1 MDAETILVVDDNREI
16 VYSIS
21 ELLKY
26 EGYQVVKAYDGM
38 EALEALEREKIDL
51 ILLDVMMPKMNGL
64 SALMK
69 LRERSKIPVIILSAK
84 TEESDKVSGLVLGAD
99 DYVEKPYQPAEL
111 TARVKAHLRRYH
123 AWGAEKPET
132 DEDRI
137 VNGGMVLDKK
147 QRLVIVEGEEVR
159 LTATEYKI
167 FELLME
173 HPGQIFPAEQI
184 YELVWKERAEN
195 IALRGISMGGAT
207 VMMAS
212 GEELPGQVRA
222 IVEDCGYTSA
232 WDEFHYQLK
241 MLYHLPAFPLLYVT
255 DLLARVKAGY
265 GLKAAS
271 AKKQVAKCRIPMLF
285 IHGEKDALVP
295 YWMLKPLYEAAS
307 CPKECF
313 VVENAGHGEARQAQ
327 PEEYWKR
334 VFGFLER
341 NMLTSGLSYSKI
353 YNCDNVLKRRSK
365 APVKRLK
372 DKNKEKRS
380 VESLRRSRTS
390 VDHVGSGTN
399 KAIK

>member
-137 VNGGMVLDKK
+137 VNGGLVLDKK

-173 HPGQIFPAEQI
+173 HPGQIFPAEQV
-184 YELVWKERAEN
+184 YELVWKERADFAVEN
-195 IALRGISMGGAT
+195 T
-207 VMMAS
+207 VMVHIRHIR
-212 GEELPGQVRA
+212 EK
-222 IVEDCGYTSA
+222 VEID
-232 WDEFHYQLK
+232 
-241 MLYHLPAFPLLYVT
+241 
-255 DLLARVKAGY
+255 
-265 GLKAAS
+265 
-271 AKKQVAKCRIPMLF
+271 AKKPRYIKVVWGIGYKM
-285 IHGEKDALVP
+285 EK
-295 YWMLKPLYEAAS
+295 
-307 CPKECF
+307 F
-313 VVENAGHGEARQAQ
+313 N
-327 PEEYWKR
+327 
-334 VFGFLER
+334 
-341 NMLTSGLSYSKI
+341 
-353 YNCDNVLKRRSK
+353 
-365 APVKRLK
+365 
-372 DKNKEKRS
+372 
-380 VESLRRSRTS
+380 
-390 VDHVGSGTN
+390 
-399 KAIK
+399 

>member
-1 MDAETILVVDDNREI
+1 
-16 VYSIS
+16 
-21 ELLKY
+21 
-26 EGYQVVKAYDGM
+26 VVKAYDGM

-137 VNGGMVLDKK
+137 VNGGLVLDKK

-184 YELVWKERAEN
+184 YELVWKERADFAVEN
-195 IALRGISMGGAT
+195 T
-207 VMMAS
+207 VMVHIRHIR
-212 GEELPGQVRA
+212 EK
-222 IVEDCGYTSA
+222 VEID
-232 WDEFHYQLK
+232 
-241 MLYHLPAFPLLYVT
+241 
-255 DLLARVKAGY
+255 
-265 GLKAAS
+265 
-271 AKKQVAKCRIPMLF
+271 AKKPRYIKVVWGIGYKM
-285 IHGEKDALVP
+285 EK
-295 YWMLKPLYEAAS
+295 
-307 CPKECF
+307 F
-313 VVENAGHGEARQAQ
+313 N
-327 PEEYWKR
+327 
-334 VFGFLER
+334 
-341 NMLTSGLSYSKI
+341 
-353 YNCDNVLKRRSK
+353 
-365 APVKRLK
+365 
-372 DKNKEKRS
+372 
-380 VESLRRSRTS
+380 
-390 VDHVGSGTN
+390 
-399 KAIK
+399 

>member
-137 VNGGMVLDKK
+137 VNGGLVLDKK

-184 YELVWKERAEN
+184 YELVWKERADFAVEN
-195 IALRGISMGGAT
+195 T
-207 VMMAS
+207 VMVHIRHIR
-212 GEELPGQVRA
+212 EK
-222 IVEDCGYTSA
+222 VEID
-232 WDEFHYQLK
+232 
-241 MLYHLPAFPLLYVT
+241 
-255 DLLARVKAGY
+255 
-265 GLKAAS
+265 
-271 AKKQVAKCRIPMLF
+271 AKKPRYVKVVWGIGYKM
-285 IHGEKDALVP
+285 EK
-295 YWMLKPLYEAAS
+295 
-307 CPKECF
+307 F
-313 VVENAGHGEARQAQ
+313 N
-327 PEEYWKR
+327 
-334 VFGFLER
+334 
-341 NMLTSGLSYSKI
+341 
-353 YNCDNVLKRRSK
+353 
-365 APVKRLK
+365 
-372 DKNKEKRS
+372 
-380 VESLRRSRTS
+380 
-390 VDHVGSGTN
+390 
-399 KAIK
+399 

>member
-137 VNGGMVLDKK
+137 VNGGLVLDKK

-184 YELVWKERAEN
+184 YELVWKERADFAVEN
-195 IALRGISMGGAT
+195 T
-207 VMMAS
+207 VMVHIRHIR
-212 GEELPGQVRA
+212 EK
-222 IVEDCGYTSA
+222 VEID
-232 WDEFHYQLK
+232 
-241 MLYHLPAFPLLYVT
+241 
-255 DLLARVKAGY
+255 
-265 GLKAAS
+265 
-271 AKKQVAKCRIPMLF
+271 AKKPRYIKVVWGIGSKM
-285 IHGEKDALVP
+285 EKF
-295 YWMLKPLYEAAS
+295 Y
-307 CPKECF
+307 
-313 VVENAGHGEARQAQ
+313 
-327 PEEYWKR
+327 
-334 VFGFLER
+334 
-341 NMLTSGLSYSKI
+341 
-353 YNCDNVLKRRSK
+353 
-365 APVKRLK
+365 
-372 DKNKEKRS
+372 
-380 VESLRRSRTS
+380 
-390 VDHVGSGTN
+390 
-399 KAIK
+399 